1 MTEATQRSILLQSEY
16 WPVILCFFERFGESL
31 GLTIKFQRIEDVV
44 LADESSET
52 VVSFFHKLLQSFGQR
67 LLRKYYKYLW
77 EKALIVFAETYKIQ
91 CVEVLR
97 SGGYL
102 SLPVLD
108 RLPLIKELCEAQ
120 FDVCAQLKD
129 KVNSDISAEEL
140 RLKPLVQDKDGDSYW
155 LFTVG
160 ILCVPYLTV
169 VQKCF
174 TFEVFGS

>member
-108 RLPLIKELCEAQ
+108 RLPLIK
-120 FDVCAQLKD
+120 
-129 KVNSDISAEEL
+129 
-140 RLKPLVQDKDGDSYW
+140 
-155 LFTVG
+155 
-160 ILCVPYLTV
+160 VPR
-169 VQKCF
+169 
-174 TFEVFGS
+174 